1 MTFACIAKHRGI
13 WPVVWMCD
21 VLGVSR
27 SGFHAWLSR
36 PLSDRAIQDAKLVAA
51 IDRSFKASDRTYGA
65 RRIWRDVLEEGL
77 ACGLHRIERLMRLNA
92 MRARPKRRGRPRDD
106 GERSVIADNILARDF
121 DALGPNRKWLA
132 DFTYIWTAE
141 GWLHVAVVLD
151 ARREND
157 SLDRFLVRL
166 ALPPRGR
173 LVDEGGSG
181 RLTGHGRADDGG
193 LAARKDRCV
202 ARIIP
207 TRDPNMPATS
217 SSVCCSTT
225 ASPAR

>member
-51 IDRSFKASDRTYGA
+51 IDRSFKASDRTCGA

-207 TRDPNMPATS
+207 Q
-217 SSVCCSTT
+217 
-225 ASPAR
+225 PARRRRCSGFLSTER